1 MTETTYAIGDVHGR
15 VDLLTSAL
23 SAIEAHAG
31 GRPSRIVMLGDYI
44 DRGPHSRGVVELLM
58 RRQAQGGLVCLKGNH
73 EDLMVTALTEASR
86 TAMAHWT
93 RNGGFETLRSYGVG
107 HDDDPMDLI
116 PREHI
121 RWMAGL
127 PITTAD
133 PHRIY
138 VHAGLAPNTVFHQQ
152 KEETCLW
159 IREAFLRAPAEAF
172 EAHVVHGH
180 TPQWQGKRDKAQPE
194 LLPHRTNLDTA
205 AWASGVLTVGVFDTG
220 ISGGPVELLTVR
232 AASDPETA
240 YQEEPY
246 VADRGAANAPRR
258 SRWGGLVGRRA

>member
-15 VDLLTSAL
+15 FDLLTSAL
-23 SAIEAHAG
+23 SAIEAHAD
-31 GRPSRIVMLGDYI
+31 GRPSRTVMLGDYI
-44 DRGPHSRGVVELLM
+44 DRGPGSRQVIELLM
-58 RRQAQGGLVCLKGNH
+58 RLQAQGGLVCLKGNH
-73 EDLMVTALTEASR
+73 EDMMVTALTEASR
-86 TAMAHWT
+86 AAMTHWT
-93 RNGGFETLRSYGVG
+93 RNGGLETLRSYGVG
-107 HDDDPMDLI
+107 RDDDPMDLI

-152 KEETCLW
+152 KDETCLW
-159 IREAFLRAPAEAF
+159 IREAFLRAPADAF

-180 TPQWQGKRDKAQPE
+180 TPFWQGKPDKSEPE

-205 AWASGVLTVGVFDTG
+205 AWASGVLTVGVFETDAP
-220 ISGGPVELLTVR
+220 GGPVELLTVR
-232 AASDPETA
+232 AASAPGAA

-246 VADRGAANAPRR
+246 AGEVSNAPRR
-258 SRWGGLVGRRA
+258 RRWGGLVGRRA